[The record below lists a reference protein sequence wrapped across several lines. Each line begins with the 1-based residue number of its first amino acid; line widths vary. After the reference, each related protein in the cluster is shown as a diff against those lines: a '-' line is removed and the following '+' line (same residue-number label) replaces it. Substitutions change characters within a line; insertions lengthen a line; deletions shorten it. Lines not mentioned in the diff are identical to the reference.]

1 MSLNKRLFPKVD
13 SAVDPAENFN
23 TVTYTGSASAQTI
36 SADTIGF
43 QPDLVWLKNR
53 DGSYSH
59 RIFDTVR
66 GANERLLPDTTSA
79 NSTRSGIY
87 SELSSFSDGFTLEP
101 NNRGV
106 SDSSGDDYV
115 AWCFKAGGAPSG
127 SDKVSID
134 STSYATMS
142 AAGLSDGTE
151 PIDKLSVNTK
161 LGFSIVKYT
170 APALTADTVAH
181 GLGESPEMIIL
192 KSTSVARNWNVFHK
206 DVGLSKNLHLNTTD
220 SANTGEYWTA
230 NSSTFSIQDYSSS
243 ADWIAYCFA
252 SKTGVSK
259 VGTYTGTGA
268 SGNNVYTGF
277 EPAFV
282 MLKLYSTTSGSG
294 HWVIFDNARGAEP
307 PMLRANTNDSEFA
320 GDRIDFNADGFTL
333 KDADA
338 GRNYSGFKYIYL
350 AFAAN

>member
-13 SAVDPAENFN
+13 SAVDPTEHFD
-23 TVTYTGSASAQTI
+23 TVTYTGNNSSKSITGL
-36 SADTIGF
+36 GF
-43 QPDLVWLKNR
+43 QPDLVWVKNR
-53 DGSYSH
+53 TNANSH
-59 RIFDTVR
+59 NLIDSLR
-66 GANERLLPDTTSA
+66 GATKTLFSNATNAESTQSSVTS
-79 NSTRSGIY
+79 
-87 SELSSFSDGFTLEP
+87 FDSDGFSLG
-101 NNRGV
+101 NYVGV
-106 SDSSGDDYV
+106 NGNYNYV

-170 APALTADTVAH
+170 APALIADTVAH

-243 ADWIAYCFA
+243 ANWIAYCFT

-282 MLKLYSTTSGSG
+282 MLKLYSTTSSSG

-307 PMLRANTNDSEFA
+307 PMLRANTTDAEFA

-338 GRNYSGFKYIYL
+338 GRNYSGFNYIYL